1 MKKRVVLLGST
12 ESIRKVYQNQVKDLE
27 NSKLVTKTMQ
37 NFEIQF
43 CNDRL
48 LSLVNVMS
56 GTLNILNPLR
66 SGFH

>member
-43 CNDRL
+43 CNDRW